1 MADTKLE
8 AFTISEALEETTP
21 VRLQRIFPGSW
32 IDGNFD
38 IWIGAEEDN
47 KAWELLLKA
56 RRRYD
61 ENTSATAEN
70 RALAWQELMI
80 AEGSDW
86 CWWYGPEHPAD
97 SRGEFDSL
105 FRNHLAN
112 VHRLLGEVVPAELG
126 TSLLKPGEPQNRAP
140 TGMIQPVIDGKQSS
154 HAEWTNAGRYRATH
168 TSGPMHSQ
176 RPPIQ
181 EFLYGSDGQNLFLWL
196 GQGESKQRFDSID
209 LNIQLRNS
217 AAEQFSI
224 RVCRG
229 ARGIAVSSPL
239 AEGSVQAALQ
249 DAFEIRI
256 SLAALRTKPGG
267 PLFIRVEV
275 WNEGLPIGS
284 LPGYGELELKQ
295 TAMAAYTF

>member
-1 MADTKLE
+1 
-8 AFTISEALEETTP
+8 
-21 VRLQRIFPGSW
+21 
-32 IDGNFD
+32 
-38 IWIGAEEDN
+38 
-47 KAWELLLKA
+47 
-56 RRRYD
+56 
-61 ENTSATAEN
+61 
-70 RALAWQELMI
+70 
-80 AEGSDW
+80 
-86 CWWYGPEHPAD
+86 
-97 SRGEFDSL
+97 
-105 FRNHLAN
+105 
-112 VHRLLGEVVPAELG
+112 
-126 TSLLKPGEPQNRAP
+126 
-140 TGMIQPVIDGKQSS
+140 
-154 HAEWTNAGRYRATH
+154 
-168 TSGPMHSQ
+168 MHSQ